1 MGKRSQGSLDKTTP
15 WAQSREGWVAQLL
28 EVFRENPD
36 LSRFLVDGVLP
47 PCFDSSQIYY
57 LALHQVVWWDEVHRK
72 CLIGDS
78 RDGATESVIF
88 PQNEDGVYD
97 ATGTYSDEQK
107 NSGYVVQVKYENEG
121 RWCAGVAMRLTAN
134 GVEEGVRAD
143 AFDYT
148 GKRIV
153 SVADWTKAVDSEIRR
168 VKSLKPGDKGYE
180 GWIESGRQEGVIY
193 HSDKIL
199 ILGRRHLNK
208 MDKLGKVTCEKL
220 ASEGLTTV
228 GDVIKHLDE
237 NKIDLLVAKFRGV
250 TKPFLQKLSNVCST
264 AIMENAPS
272 KVSHITHTY
281 ESRFGA
287 SCKERMAKCAALSK
301 QCCVTEMVTHII
313 RESEKIY
320 ANTPF
325 KDSWM
330 FYHDALSLMTAK
342 DCREWMKNQK
352 ISEDRG

>member
-1 MGKRSQGSLDKTTP
+1 M
-15 WAQSREGWVAQLL
+15 AQLL

-47 PCFDSSQIYY
+47 PCFNSSQIYH

-180 GWIESGRQEGVIY
+180 GWIESGRQEGVIS

-281 ESRFGA
+281 
-287 SCKERMAKCAALSK
+287 
-301 QCCVTEMVTHII
+301 
-313 RESEKIY
+313 
-320 ANTPF
+320 
-325 KDSWM
+325 
-330 FYHDALSLMTAK
+330 
-342 DCREWMKNQK
+342 
-352 ISEDRG
+352 